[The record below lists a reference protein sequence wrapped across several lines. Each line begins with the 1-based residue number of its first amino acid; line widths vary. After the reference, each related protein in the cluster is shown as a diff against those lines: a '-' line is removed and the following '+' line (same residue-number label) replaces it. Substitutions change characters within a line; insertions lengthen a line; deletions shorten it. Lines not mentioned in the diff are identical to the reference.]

1 MKHGMAKVKHLVL
14 GALLASIG
22 LWALAV
28 TLPHTFSPGDEI
40 KSAEMNANFQALV
53 DAVNELEAKLDAVSS
68 GLMALPSKSGQ
79 LGYAWVVE
87 DGSVGAPYFFM
98 SNGATPTAN
107 RVAAGVYDV
116 TFPGFDLYGGHVQVT
131 TYIRLNAHQDNICS
145 VDRWTGEVVRVVC
158 VDQDGGTGTPQDTS
172 FTVLVLK

>member
-1 MKHGMAKVKHLVL
+1 MKQTVAKIRYLVL

-79 LGYAWVVE
+79 LGYAWVLE
-87 DGSVGAPYFFM
+87 DGSVGANWTFM
-98 SNGATPTAN
+98 SNGNTPTAS
-107 RVAAGVYDV
+107 RVGAGTYDV
-116 TFPGFDLYGGHVQVT
+116 TFPDFVLDGGHVQVT
-131 TYIRLNAHQDNICS
+131 TYVKANAHQDNICS
-145 VDRWTGEVVRVVC
+145 VDYWTGDTVRVIC
-158 VDQDGGTGTPQDTS
+158 VDQDGGVGTLQDTA